1 MDGKLRRNEISLEDP
16 EEVFEMLDII
26 GEGSYGLICTC
37 RNVKRDKI
45 MAIKF
50 LDIEEEE
57 EAGLQQELDILRES
71 SGCPYIVEYNGCYIK
86 DSTLLIVMEFCEGGS
101 ALDILNICKRPFSED
116 EVSAMLFHML
126 NGLVYLH
133 THHIL
138 HRDLKAGNVL
148 LSRDGIA
155 KLADF
160 GVSAKL
166 NYTLQKK
173 KTIVGSPYW
182 MAPEVIT
189 VTKENQEGYDL
200 KADIWSL
207 GITLIE
213 FGDGKPP
220 LFDVA
225 SLRVIFLIPAREPPT
240 FKNPS
245 KWSESLNHFV
255 GSCLKK
261 DPNKRPSAS
270 DLLEHPFAK
279 RGKEKEETLKQLVDE
294 CLPTLTTYRQERR
307 NKSSSNSKSDSL
319 VGTLITVNTSQ
330 GTFNTSKE
338 IQYGTT
344 IIASSEGG
352 TRDGKE
358 DKETEEEEEEE
369 GEGGDGGTT
378 KIHSTL

>member
-1 MDGKLRRNEISLEDP
+1 MDSGRLRREEISAEDP

-37 RNVKRDKI
+37 RNVRRDKI

-50 LDIEEEE
+50 LDIEEDE

-71 SGCPYIVEYNGCYIK
+71 RGCNNIVEYHGCYIK
-86 DSTLLIVMEFCEGGS
+86 DNTLLIVMEFCEGGS
-101 ALDILNICKRPFSED
+101 ALDILNICKRTFSED
-116 EVSAMLFHML
+116 EIAAIIAHMVK
-126 NGLVYLH
+126 GLLYLH
-133 THHIL
+133 SHRIL

-148 LSRDGIA
+148 LSRDGYA

-166 NYTLQKK
+166 TYTLQKK

-189 VTKENQEGYDL
+189 VTKDNQEGYDL

-207 GITLIE
+207 GITAIE
-213 FGDGKPP
+213 LADKKPP
-220 LFDVA
+220 LFDIA

-240 FKNPS
+240 VKDPTQ
-245 KWSESLNHFV
+245 WSSEFLDFITK
-255 GSCLKK
+255 CLKK
-261 DPNKRPSAS
+261 DPRKRPAAVE
-270 DLLEHPFAK
+270 LLNHPFIK
-279 RGKEKEETLKQLVDE
+279 RGIEKEALLKELVSD
-294 CLPTLTTYRQERR
+294 CLPTLTAFRQEKR
-307 NKSSSNSKSDSL
+307 NRSGKSSEDSL
-319 VGTLITVNTSQ
+319 TGTLITVNSSK

-344 IIASSEGG
+344 VIASGG
-352 TRDGKE
+352 TR
-358 DKETEEEEEEE
+358 EESDDEQI
-369 GEGGDGGTT
+369 GSGGTT
-378 KIHSTL
+378 KINGSF